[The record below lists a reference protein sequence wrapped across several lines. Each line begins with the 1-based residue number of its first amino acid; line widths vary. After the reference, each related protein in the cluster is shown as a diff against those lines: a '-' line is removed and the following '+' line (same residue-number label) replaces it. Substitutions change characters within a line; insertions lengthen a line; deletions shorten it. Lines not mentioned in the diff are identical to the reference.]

1 MAAAAAQKQAAAAV
15 TYQRAGDSAWASI
28 EKVNSELLTLTYGA
42 MVTTLLKDYKDV
54 KVVNAELEKIGY
66 NIGVRLI
73 DEFLAKSGV
82 KACANFRETAQA
94 IAKVAFKM
102 FLGIT
107 ADVTNW
113 RDDNKQ
119 FSLVFRG
126 NPLFDFVELP
136 AHLAGGTT
144 ATAPASAAAGGSAA
158 GAAAAEPPLQ
168 YGNILCGVIRGAL
181 QMIQLVVDCQYVKSE
196 LTGSA
201 ESEIRVTLKEILQ
214 EAPVDEDE

>member
-1 MAAAAAQKQAAAAV
+1 MAKQPA
-15 TYQRAGDSAWASI
+15 YQRAGETAWNTMDKINA
-28 EKVNSELLTLTYGA
+28 ELLTLTYGA
-42 MVTTLLKDYKDV
+42 MVTQLLKDYKEV
-54 KVVNAELEKIGY
+54 KAVNTELEKMGY
-66 NIGVRLI
+66 NIGIRLV

-82 KACANFRETAQA
+82 KACANFKETAA
-94 IAKVAFKM
+94 VIAKVAFKM

-107 ADVTNW
+107 AEVTNW

-119 FSLVFRG
+119 FSLAFKG

-136 AHLAGGTT
+136 ASLGD
-144 ATAPASAAAGGSAA
+144 
-158 GAAAAEPPLQ
+158 LQ
-168 YGNILCGVIRGAL
+168 YGNMLCGVLRGAL

-196 LTGSA
+196 LTGHH